1 MPRQYR
7 VFPTRV
13 NTSDMNSLLLCA
25 ACVNKQLW
33 VISTGKP
40 SMSRS
45 ISHNCRTA
53 PQQVTVRD
61 TVQKSASHV
70 GTHTHTQTVKYLTVC
85 ITVSYLLDA
94 ISPALADTVTC
105 PDVVCILSQF
115 VHHGFLGGS
124 QFDVTQ
130 VQRSRFITTRQ
141 LIAAQ
146 IELNH

>member
-1 MPRQYR
+1 M
-7 VFPTRV
+7 
-13 NTSDMNSLLLCA
+13 CHI
-25 ACVNKQLW
+25 CKQ
-33 VISTGKP
+33 
-40 SMSRS
+40 
-45 ISHNCRTA
+45 
-53 PQQVTVRD
+53 
-61 TVQKSASHV
+61 ASV
-70 GTHTHTQTVKYLTVC
+70 GDKAEIKHRNHKVMLAHTHTHTQTVKYVTVC

-94 ISPALADTVTC
+94 ISPALADTVPC

>member
-1 MPRQYR
+1 M
-7 VFPTRV
+7 
-13 NTSDMNSLLLCA
+13 C
-25 ACVNKQLW
+25 KQAI
-33 VISTGKP
+33 VGNISWEAIYEQINQP
-40 SMSRS
+40 QLS
-45 ISHNCRTA
+45 NC
-53 PQQVTVRD
+53 P
-61 TVQKSASHV
+61 SASHSQRYSTEISKSCWH
-70 GTHTHTQTVKYLTVC
+70 THTHTQTVKYLTVC

-105 PDVVCILSQF
+105 PDVVCVLSQF